1 MREIGGNLFYESQ
14 EMAALVGVDV
24 QSVRIWVRLGK
35 LKAVKIGRNFLIN
48 EQDVKKMLAVEKISS
63 SITDKDNRLKSAILD
78 MLNERTTTF
87 EKKSISVDI
96 GNDEEIMMNDTSF
109 ATIAENMNRNDYE
122 YLFSKIYAVAFQRGF
137 NAGYGDFYEDIKNL
151 IEKEQSD

>member
-24 QSVRIWVRLGK
+24 QSVRRWVRLGK

-122 YLFSKIYAVAFQRGF
+122 YLFGKIYAVAFQRGF
-137 NAGYGDFYEDIKNL
+137 NTGYGDFYEDIKNL

>member
-24 QSVRIWVRLGK
+24 QSVRRWVRLGK

-48 EQDVKKMLAVEKISS
+48 EQDVKKMLAVEKINS

-87 EKKSISVDI
+87 EKKSISVDV
-96 GNDEEIMMNDTSF
+96 GNDEEILLKDTSF
-109 ATIAENMNRNDYE
+109 ATIAENMKKNDYE

>member
-24 QSVRIWVRLGK
+24 QSVRRWVRLGK

-48 EQDVKKMLAVEKISS
+48 EQDVKKMLAVEKINS

>member
-24 QSVRIWVRLGK
+24 QSVRRWVRLGK

-87 EKKSISVDI
+87 EKKSISVDV
-96 GNDEEIMMNDTSF
+96 GNDEEILLKDTYF

>member
-24 QSVRIWVRLGK
+24 QSVRRWVRLGK

-109 ATIAENMNRNDYE
+109 ATIAENMKKNDYE

>member
-24 QSVRIWVRLGK
+24 QSVRRWVRLGK

-48 EQDVKKMLAVEKISS
+48 EQDVKKMLAVEKINS

-87 EKKSISVDI
+87 ERKSISVDV
-96 GNDEEIMMNDTSF
+96 GNDEEILLKDTSF
-109 ATIAENMNRNDYE
+109 ATIAENMNKNDYE
-122 YLFSKIYAVAFQRGF
+122 YLFGKIYAVAFQRGF

-151 IEKEQSD
+151 IEKEQFD

>member
-24 QSVRIWVRLGK
+24 QSVRRWVRLGK

-48 EQDVKKMLAVEKISS
+48 EQDVKKMLAVEKITS

-87 EKKSISVDI
+87 EKKSISVDV
-96 GNDEEIMMNDTSF
+96 GNDEEILLKDTYF

>member
-24 QSVRIWVRLGK
+24 QSVRRWVRLGK

-87 EKKSISVDI
+87 EKKSISVDV
-96 GNDEEIMMNDTSF
+96 GNDEEILLKDTSF
-109 ATIAENMNRNDYE
+109 ATIAENMNKNDYE
-122 YLFSKIYAVAFQRGF
+122 YLFGKIYAVAFQRGF

-151 IEKEQSD
+151 IEKEQFD

>member
-24 QSVRIWVRLGK
+24 QSVRRWVRLGK

-48 EQDVKKMLAVEKISS
+48 EQDVKKMLAVEKINS

-122 YLFSKIYAVAFQRGF
+122 YLFGKIYAVAFQRGF
-137 NAGYGDFYEDIKNL
+137 NTGYGDFYEDIKNL
-151 IEKEQSD
+151 IEKEQFD

>member
-24 QSVRIWVRLGK
+24 QSVRRWVRLGK

-122 YLFSKIYAVAFQRGF
+122 YLFSKI
-137 NAGYGDFYEDIKNL
+137 
-151 IEKEQSD
+151 

>member
-24 QSVRIWVRLGK
+24 QSVRRWVRLGK

-63 SITDKDNRLKSAILD
+63 SITNKDNRLKSAILD

-96 GNDEEIMMNDTSF
+96 GNDEEILLKDTSF
-109 ATIAENMNRNDYE
+109 ATIAENMKKNDYE

-151 IEKEQSD
+151 IEKDQSD

>member
-24 QSVRIWVRLGK
+24 QSVRRWVRLGK

-63 SITDKDNRLKSAILD
+63 SITNKDNRLKSAILD

>member
-24 QSVRIWVRLGK
+24 QSVRRWVRLGK

-48 EQDVKKMLAVEKISS
+48 EQDVKKMLAVEKINS

-96 GNDEEIMMNDTSF
+96 GNDEEILLKDTSF
-109 ATIAENMNRNDYE
+109 ATIAENMKKNDYE

>member
-24 QSVRIWVRLGK
+24 QSVRRWVRLGK

-48 EQDVKKMLAVEKISS
+48 EQDVKKMLAVEKINS

-87 EKKSISVDI
+87 EKKSISVDV
-96 GNDEEIMMNDTSF
+96 GNDEEILLKDTSF
-109 ATIAENMNRNDYE
+109 ATIAENMNKNDYE
-122 YLFSKIYAVAFQRGF
+122 YLFGKIYAVAFQRGF

-151 IEKEQSD
+151 IEKEQFD

>member
-24 QSVRIWVRLGK
+24 QSVRRWVRLGK

-151 IEKEQSD
+151 IEQEQSD